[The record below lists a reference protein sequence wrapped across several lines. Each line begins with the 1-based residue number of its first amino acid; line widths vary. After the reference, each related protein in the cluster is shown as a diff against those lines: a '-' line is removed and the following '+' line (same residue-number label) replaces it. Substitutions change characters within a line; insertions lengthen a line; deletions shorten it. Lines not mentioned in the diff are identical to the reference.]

1 MRRLFKRILDSF
13 RLFALECKFK
23 SMETDEARVC
33 RLITEDI
40 EDGFTINDKL

>member
-1 MRRLFKRILDSF
+1 MRKLIKRIIDKFS
-13 RLFALECKFK
+13 LFVLECKFK

-40 EDGFTINDKL
+40 DHGFTINDKL